1 MAKNKN
7 ESRRDSNGSSGF
19 LSLKEIEDS
28 QIIIINPKNI
38 RISSEI
44 QLKGKVTFIS
54 LKGS

>member
-1 MAKNKN
+1 MEKNKN
-7 ESRRDSNGSSGF
+7 ESRRDSNAICRF

-28 QIIIINPKNI
+28 KVFIINPKNI

-44 QLKGKVTFIS
+44 QLKGQVTSIS